1 MTKTKMKTHRGA
13 KKRFKVTGTGK
24 IRRRKI
30 NLNHILEKK
39 PPKRKR
45 RLTGEADLAPGEA
58 ARVKKLLGLG

>member
-1 MTKTKMKTHRGA
+1 MKTGSGA

-24 IRRRKI
+24 IRRRQI

-45 RLTGEADLAPGEA
+45 RLGNDTDLAPGDEA
-58 ARVKKLLGLG
+58 RIKRMLGR